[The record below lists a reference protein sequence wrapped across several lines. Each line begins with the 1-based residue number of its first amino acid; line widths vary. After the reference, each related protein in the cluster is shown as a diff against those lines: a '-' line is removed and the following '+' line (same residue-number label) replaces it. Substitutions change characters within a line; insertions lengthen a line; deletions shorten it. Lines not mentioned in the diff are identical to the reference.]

1 MAYDRSEVAAS
12 VTDLRDKRLQA
23 SMPLIALL
31 QRAAPVMMDMQTS
44 SQSWN
49 HFLTIL
55 QGFGEHITADRDK
68 SRDQLCGGA
77 AWDDVALRLLKAKVL
92 ACNAKLEL
100 LTEIMAIPKALIDGG
115 REATEIIAKFEAKHA
130 EKEGAQAQT

>member
-1 MAYDRSEVAAS
+1 MAYDRSEFAAS

-55 QGFGEHITADRDK
+55 QGFGERVTAARDRAQTALGDPHLWDRDAIC
-68 SRDQLCGGA
+68 Q
-77 AWDDVALRLLKAKVL
+77 LKAEL
-92 ACNAKLEL
+92 MACNAQIDL
-100 LTEIMAIPKALIDGG
+100 LAYVMAIPKALIDGG
-115 REATEIIAKFEAKHA
+115 HDASEIIAKFEAKHA
-130 EKEGAQAQT
+130 EPAGQTEP